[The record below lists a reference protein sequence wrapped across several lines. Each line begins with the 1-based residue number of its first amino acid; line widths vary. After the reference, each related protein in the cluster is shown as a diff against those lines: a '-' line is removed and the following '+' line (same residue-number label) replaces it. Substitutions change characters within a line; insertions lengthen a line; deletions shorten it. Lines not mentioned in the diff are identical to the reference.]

1 MNYAGSLLFV
11 LFLFSTALTGHFWK
25 YVGHGHSGKVSS
37 LASARP
43 PMCSSLICCSTLGLA
58 RQLRTL

>member
-25 YVGHGHSGKVSS
+25 YVGHGYSGKVSS
-37 LASARP
+37 LASAGP
-43 PMCSSLICCSTLGLA
+43 PTCTK
-58 RQLRTL
+58 

>member
-25 YVGHGHSGKVSS
+25 YVGHGYSGKVCS
-37 LASARP
+37 LASAGP
-43 PMCSSLICCSTLGLA
+43 PTCKSNCAAVHSF
-58 RQLRTL
+58 